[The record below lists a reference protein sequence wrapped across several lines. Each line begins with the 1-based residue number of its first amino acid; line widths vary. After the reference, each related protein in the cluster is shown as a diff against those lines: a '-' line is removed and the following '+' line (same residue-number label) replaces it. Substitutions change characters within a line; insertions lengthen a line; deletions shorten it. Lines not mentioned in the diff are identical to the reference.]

1 MAGGYVISEDQGA
14 RFEPAPG
21 ATLRMVNGAEH
32 GLGDVG
38 FIISEYPPGAAN
50 AEHRHTFASAIV
62 VVEGDGLFTVD
73 EDELRASRGDI
84 VVVPAGSWHSF
95 GNNGEGPLRVGVDL
109 GSGVH
114 ATEMRPAPSEYEA

>member
-1 MAGGYVISEDQGA
+1 
-14 RFEPAPG
+14 
-21 ATLRMVNGAEH
+21 MVNGAEH

-38 FIISEYPPGAAN
+38 LIISEYPPGAAN
-50 AEHRHTFASAIV
+50 AEHRHAFASAIV

-73 EDELRASRGDI
+73 DAELRASRGDI

-95 GNNGEGPLRVGVDL
+95 GNNGEGPLRVVGVDL

-114 ATEMRPAPSEYEA
+114 ATEMRPAPSG